1 MKQSEIATIV
11 LVASISVISAFFIA
25 NAVIGQ
31 PEGDNAKVYTTTEIT
46 SDIVLPDEKIFNN
59 NAINPTIK
67 VEIGGDKSQ

>member
-25 NAVIGQ
+25 NAAIGQ
-31 PEGDNAKVYTTTEIT
+31 PEGDNAKVRTTTEIT
-46 SDIVLPDEKIFNN
+46 SDIVLPDQKIFNN